1 MSVFLRNCFLL
12 PFPHRNSCNKCLHV
26 NDSWN
31 HIGPNLLP
39 LQLSYLHINR
49 ALSKRHPLI
58 VLHSLYLSPPSKFES
73 YVAKSLHKSFSTST
87 ISSNGSPI
95 FESSALPIPIPP
107 SSPSPVLI
115 SSGAL
120 IYPFLF
126 HTFLPKSPMQTEKK
140 YLAEWYYYHLGRPQR
155 AQCCWDVRMWLWS
168 AIGSLLPRFRG

>member
-1 MSVFLRNCFLL
+1 M
-12 PFPHRNSCNKCLHV
+12 HV

-39 LQLSYLHINR
+39 LHLSYLHINR

-58 VLHSLYLSPPSKFES
+58 VLHSLYLSLPSKFES

-107 SSPSPVLI
+107 SPVLI

-126 HTFLPKSPMQTEKK
+126 HTFLPKSPMQTEKSTWQNDIIITYYK
-140 YLAEWYYYHLGRPQR
+140 QVRPSAALASLRALRPAYGRPQR
-155 AQCCWDVRMWLWS
+155 AQCC
-168 AIGSLLPRFRG
+168 